1 MTKASLRT
9 TLALLVIVLAA
20 GMMFG
25 QSCTPKSLEGKVL
38 GNSDVPLSGAVVY
51 LQDSKTNSIRSF
63 IATADGSYRFGQVS
77 PDIDY
82 QVWAEYKGVKSP
94 TKAISSFDSRKQVT
108 IDLHI
113 KSDK

>member
-1 MTKASLRT
+1 MAKSALRSC
-9 TLALLVIVLAA
+9 LAVLLIVLAA
-20 GMMFG
+20 GVVLA
-25 QSCTPKSLEGKVL
+25 QSRTPKSLEGKVL

-51 LQDSKTNSIRSF
+51 LQDSKSNGIRSF
-63 IATADGSYRFGQVS
+63 ISTADGSYRFGQIS
-77 PDIDY
+77 PDTDY

>member
-1 MTKASLRT
+1 MAKSSLRT
-9 TLALLVIVLAA
+9 SLALLVIILAA
-20 GMMFG
+20 GAMLG
-25 QSCTPKSLEGKVL
+25 QSRTSKALEGKVL
-38 GNSDVPLSGAVVY
+38 GNGDVPLSGAVVY

-63 IATADGSYRFGQVS
+63 ISTADGSYRFGQIS
-77 PDIDY
+77 PDTDY

-108 IDLHI
+108 IDLRI